1 MKQAI
6 LITAYKDAGRLREL
20 VGFFGDGDFEFYIHV
35 DKKCPISDE
44 ECTALAALPNVA
56 YVSRKYKVNWGGMNH
71 LKCVLLLARQA
82 LKNTEIGYIHTI
94 SGSDYPVKS
103 PEYFKAFAEGN
114 RKEYLENFT
123 VPASR
128 WYKGGMNRVE
138 YYHPMDLINIRDY
151 GQLKYY
157 YRFLGIQEKLGMK
170 RSYSRKLPPLH
181 GGSIWWSLT
190 YDCVKYVVGYT
201 SAHPRLLRRL
211 KYAFIPE
218 EFYFQTVIM
227 SSPFA
232 ANVVNDHLRYI
243 DWNERNGNCPAVLD
257 MTDIGA
263 ISESMALFARKLESP
278 VSDELLNHFR
288 ETRKGLNGD
297 PVSRKQVAGRGVL

>member
-6 LITAYKDAGRLREL
+6 LITAYRDAARLREL
-20 VGFFGDGDFEFYIHV
+20 VDIFGDGDFEFYIHV
-35 DKKCPISDE
+35 DRKGHISDA
-44 ECTALAALPNVA
+44 ECAALADHPHVA
-56 YVSRKYKVNWGGMNH
+56 YISRKYKVNWGGMNH
-71 LKCVLLLARQA
+71 LKCILLLAREA
-82 LKNTEIGYIHTI
+82 LKNKDIGYIHSI
-94 SGSDYPVKS
+94 SGSDYPVKT
-103 PEYFKAFAEGN
+103 PDYFKKFATGGS
-114 RKEYLENFT
+114 KEYLENFP

-128 WYKGGMNRVE
+128 WYKGGMDRVE
-138 YYHPMDLINIRDY
+138 YYHPMDLINIRDF

-190 YDCVKYVVGYT
+190 YDCVKYVVDYT

-232 ANVVNDHLRYI
+232 ENVVDDNLRYI

-257 MTDIGA
+257 MTDAGA
-263 ISESMALFARKLESP
+263 IRESPALFARKVESP
-278 VSDELLNHFR
+278 VSDELLNHLR
-288 ETRKGLNGD
+288 ENRTVTK
-297 PVSRKQVAGRGVL
+297 

>member
-20 VGFFGDGDFEFYIHV
+20 VDIFGNGDFEFYIHV
-35 DKKCPISDE
+35 DKKSNISDA
-44 ECTALAALPNVA
+44 ECAELAGCPHVA
-56 YVSRKYKVNWGGMNH
+56 CVSRKYKVNWGGMNH
-71 LKCVLLLARQA
+71 LKCVLSLAREA
-82 LKNTEIGYIHTI
+82 LKNKEIGYIHSI
-94 SGSDYPVKS
+94 SGSDYPIKN
-103 PEYFKAFAEGN
+103 PLYFKKFAEGN
-114 RKEYLENFT
+114 QKEYLENFP

-138 YYHPMDLINIRDY
+138 YYHPMDLINIRDW

-157 YRFLGIQEKLGMK
+157 YRFLGIQEKLGIK
-170 RSYSRKLPPLH
+170 RSYSSKLPPLH
-181 GGSIWWSLT
+181 GGSIWWTLT
-190 YDCVKYVVGYT
+190 YDCVKYVVDYT
-201 SAHPRLLRRL
+201 FKHPRLLRRL

-232 ANVVNDHLRYI
+232 KNVVDDNLRYI

-257 MTDIGA
+257 VTDVEA
-263 ISESMALFARKLESP
+263 IRESAALFARKVESP
-278 VSDELLNHFR
+278 VSDELIDCLRGNR
-288 ETRKGLNGD
+288 TEVR
-297 PVSRKQVAGRGVL
+297 SRSILQVTDRG